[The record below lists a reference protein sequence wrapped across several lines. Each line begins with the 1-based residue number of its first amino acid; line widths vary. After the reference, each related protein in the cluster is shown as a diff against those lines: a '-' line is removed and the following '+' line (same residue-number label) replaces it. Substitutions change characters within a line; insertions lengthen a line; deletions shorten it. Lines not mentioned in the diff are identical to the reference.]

1 MVLVMKRED
10 KAAKG
15 FMKFKE
21 GFSDLIETMLII
33 FSLILTWLLNVQIR
47 NNIGKKAFLFLYLTN

>member
-10 KAAKG
+10 KAAKD